1 MRLILQRA
9 SEEEA
14 EKRPLNLMT
23 KMTGILEAE
32 VLAEC
37 QRQKPDLCE
46 LRPEWAVKKWKQKHG
61 LTLLIGP
68 VRRHGRL
75 STDFTETSASSP
87 NFIKM
92 RVVEFF

>member
-1 MRLILQRA
+1 
-9 SEEEA
+9 
-14 EKRPLNLMT
+14 
-23 KMTGILEAE
+23 MTGILEAE
-32 VLAEC
+32 VLVEC
-37 QRQKPDLCE
+37 QRQKPDLGE

-75 STDFTETSASSP
+75 NTDFTETSASP

-92 RVVEFF
+92 RVIEFF

>member
-1 MRLILQRA
+1 
-9 SEEEA
+9 
-14 EKRPLNLMT
+14 
-23 KMTGILEAE
+23 MTGILEAE

-37 QRQKPDLCE
+37 QRQKTDLGE

-68 VRRHGRL
+68 VCRHGRL
-75 STDFTETSASSP
+75 NTDFTETSASSP

-92 RVVEFF
+92 RVMEFF